1 MKIKRFNQHVELSE
15 KKEVS
20 YKDSGL
26 DKPSKAD
33 LDKDKKISEYELK
46 RGKAIQKRMKKNES
60 TAIQKMNL
68 ANNDTLEVIEEFDDS
83 KICKVNFEGD
93 VYYITDN
100 EYNVLDTEE
109 YLDSIP
115 YAERQDF
122 EKKVAKYKIR

>member
-1 MKIKRFNQHVELSE
+1 MKIYKVNELSE

-26 DKPSKAD
+26 DKPKKAD

-46 RGKAIQKRMKKNES
+46 RGKAIQRRMRKNES
-60 TAIQKMNL
+60 ATLVKKMNIKD
-68 ANNDTLEVIEEFDDS
+68 NDTLEVIEEFDDS

-100 EYNVLDTEE
+100 DYNVLDVQD
-109 YLDSIP
+109 YLDELP
-115 YAERQDF
+115 YSDRMDF
-122 EKKVAKYKIR
+122 EKKIAKYKIR